1 MTSDARTRMVR
12 SAAYLFR
19 ERGFSGTAFSD
30 VIAHSGAPRGSI
42 YHHFP
47 GGKAQLAE
55 EAVRYAGDYVSAGV
69 RAATRDDDPVAAVRA
84 FLAWWRRV
92 LVDSDFRAGC
102 PIVAVT
108 VESRHAAAAASAF
121 QSWRDALAAGLV
133 SAGATAGRGARLAT
147 LIVASVEGATVL
159 CRAQRSLEPLE
170 DVVAELEDLIGAAC
184 DPAGA

>member
-1 MTSDARTRMVR
+1 MTSDARERMVR

-47 GGKAQLAE
+47 GGKMQLAE
-55 EAVRYAGDYVSAGV
+55 EAVRYSGEFISAGV

-84 FLAWWRRV
+84 FLGWWRRV
-92 LVDSDFRAGC
+92 LVKSDFRAGC

-108 VESRHAAAAASAF
+108 VESQLSDAAADAF
-121 QSWRDALAAGLV
+121 QRWQDALTAGLV
-133 SAGATAGRGARLAT
+133 SAGATRARAARLAT
-147 LIVASVEGATVL
+147 LVVASVEGATIL
-159 CRAQRSLEPLE
+159 CRARRSLAPLD
-170 DVVAELEDLIGAAC
+170 DVTAELEDLIGTAC
-184 DPAGA
+184 GTS

>member
-47 GGKAQLAE
+47 GGKTQLAE
-55 EAVRYAGDYVSAGV
+55 EAVRYAGDYLEAGV
-69 RAATRDDDPVAAVRA
+69 RAATRDEDPVAAVRA

-92 LVDSDFRAGC
+92 LVKSEFSAGC
-102 PIVAVT
+102 PIVAVI
-108 VESRHAAAAASAF
+108 VESRLTEAAAEAF
-121 QSWRDALAAGLV
+121 GRWRTALAAGLV
-133 SAGATAGRGARLAT
+133 SAGAPADRAARVAT
-147 LIVASVEGATVL
+147 LVVASVEGATIM
-159 CRAQRSLEPLE
+159 CRAEKSLRPLEDVATELE
-170 DVVAELEDLIGAAC
+170 DVVAAAC
-184 DPAGA
+184 GP

>member
-1 MTSDARTRMVR
+1 MASDARERMVR

-47 GGKAQLAE
+47 GGKQQLAE
-55 EAVRYAGDYVSAGV
+55 AAVRYAGDFLAAGV

-84 FLAWWRRV
+84 FLGWWRRV
-92 LVDSDFRAGC
+92 LVKSDFQAGC

-108 VESRHAAAAASAF
+108 VESQLAEAAADAF
-121 QSWRDALAAGLV
+121 RRWQDALAAGLV
-133 SAGATAGRGARLAT
+133 SAGATPARAARLAT
-147 LIVASVEGATVL
+147 LVVAAVEGATLL
-159 CRAQRSLEPLE
+159 CRAGRCLDPLD
-170 DVVAELEDLIGAAC
+170 DVIAELEDLIGIAC
-184 DPAGA
+184 DATC

>member
-1 MTSDARTRMVR
+1 MVSDARERMVR

-19 ERGFSGTAFSD
+19 EHGFSGTAFSD

-47 GGKAQLAE
+47 GGKTQLAE
-55 EAVRYAGDYVSAGV
+55 ETVRYAGAFLSAGV

-92 LVDSDFRAGC
+92 LVKSDFRAGC

-108 VESRHAAAAASAF
+108 VESQLTEAAAGAF
-121 QSWRDALAAGLV
+121 QSWQDALAGVLV
-133 SAGATAGRGARLAT
+133 SAGATPRRAARLAT
-147 LIVASVEGATVL
+147 LIVAAVEGATIL
-159 CRAQRSLEPLE
+159 CRARRSLEPLD
-170 DVVAELEDLIGAAC
+170 DVVAELEELIGAAC
-184 DPAGA
+184 DAAE